1 MTQARTFGE
10 AMPRHA
16 SRLPPPPRMQSM
28 TMGLPTVIRHR
39 SMAASFVKAK
49 ADELATASAP
59 ASEIVLV
66 NPEVMLQ
73 LEKSAAIPDI
83 GRPPQNDFGAIRI
96 L

>member
-1 MTQARTFGE
+1 
-10 AMPRHA
+10 
-16 SRLPPPPRMQSM
+16 
-28 TMGLPTVIRHR
+28 
-39 SMAASFVKAK
+39 MAASFVKAK

-83 GRPPQNDFGAIRI
+83 GRPPQNDFGAIGI